1 LGPSGQE
8 AIDNLPGVEHHA
20 DFAVPISQKLEVET
34 TADPGDGKPTIAG
47 RVIALGWWIDP
58 GTGNDSDHLSTGTLY
73 LVADQRRSRPYWVK
87 QADLTAIRL
96 VE

>member
-1 LGPSGQE
+1 M
-8 AIDNLPGVEHHA
+8 EHHA

-34 TADPGDGKPTIAG
+34 SANPGDGKPTIAG
-47 RVIALGWWIDP
+47 RVIAIGWWVDP
-58 GTGNDSDHLSTGTLY
+58 GNGEESGRAPTGTLY
-73 LVADQRRSRPYWVK
+73 LVADQRRARPYWVT

>member
-1 LGPSGQE
+1 
-8 AIDNLPGVEHHA
+8 VEHHA
-20 DFAVPISQKLEVET
+20 DFAVPVSQKLEVET
-34 TADPGDGKPTIAG
+34 SADPGDGKPRIAG
-47 RVIALGWWIDP
+47 RVIALGWWIDS
-58 GTGNDSDHLSTGTLY
+58 GAGSDPDHTPTGTLY